1 MPLDARYAGTLGSN
15 PWVARIV
22 VNRIDKANPTAT

>member
-1 MPLDARYAGTLGSN
+1 MPLDARYAGTHGSN

-22 VNRIDKANPTAT
+22 VSRIDKQGGAPG